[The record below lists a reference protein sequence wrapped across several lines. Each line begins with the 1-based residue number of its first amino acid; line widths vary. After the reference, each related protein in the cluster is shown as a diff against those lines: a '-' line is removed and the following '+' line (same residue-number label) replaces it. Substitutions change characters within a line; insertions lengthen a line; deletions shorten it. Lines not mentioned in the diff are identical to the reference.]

1 MFRSIVLEEDIPPS
15 SERVVT
21 DTEGEYA
28 TYTDEK
34 VLVTEGKTGMR
45 SQLWRDSFDWETGEF
60 IETVQISSDYYTPGR
75 NVYYVGVQQRPVAT
89 PFISS
94 TGTW

>member
-1 MFRSIVLEEDIPPS
+1 MFRNDSDLPIYIYTSVTDTTATVRIYGEKPPYRYVFRSIVLEEDIPPS

-34 VLVTEGKTGMR
+34 VLVTEGKTC
-45 SQLWRDSFDWETGEF
+45 LL
-60 IETVQISSDYYTPGR
+60 YTSR
-75 NVYYVGVQQRPVAT
+75 CV
-89 PFISS
+89 
-94 TGTW
+94 